1 MTKRYNQQNF
11 HIEMSNGETY
21 SFYCYTTNTRNGF
34 CHTCYCS
41 NNGKNS
47 KVSYYNRTWESYD
60 YQSVLYNAFEK
71 LPKDVREICKA
82 WDKVKVKEGQEKAD
96 AFVKNFE
103 KLYKA
108 TSPEFKERMKDV
120 TITNKSDAKLMMSLA
135 AIDGIFNNKK

>member
-1 MTKRYNQQNF
+1 M
-11 HIEMSNGETY
+11 
-21 SFYCYTTNTRNGF
+21 
-34 CHTCYCS
+34 
-41 NNGKNS
+41 
-47 KVSYYNRTWESYD
+47 
-60 YQSVLYNAFEK
+60 
-71 LPKDVREICKA
+71 EICKA

>member
-11 HIEMSNGETY
+11 HIEMPNGETY

-71 LPKDVREICKA
+71 LPKDVMEICKA
-82 WDKVKVKEGQEKAD
+82 WDKVKVKEGQEKAGKEGTD
-96 AFVKNFE
+96 NARPD
-103 KLYKA
+103 LYQK
-108 TSPEFKERMKDV
+108 
-120 TITNKSDAKLMMSLA
+120 TNRRTCLVPGTQSGSFRNPCADIQRDLPCGCR
-135 AIDGIFNNKK
+135 I